1 MLAVGA
7 AAAVTFS
14 PSKAQERTFG
24 GYECTEDCSGHKAGY
39 EWAEEHNI
47 TDESDCGGNSQSFIE
62 GCQTYTRPQAEVHP
76 RMTRGTPGRRYAARG
91 TGCRARRWPQSLRW

>member
-1 MLAVGA
+1 MDNCFPFLGGWEMRVYLTMLAVVA

-62 GCQTYTRPQAEVHP
+62 GCQTYTQDPS
-76 RMTRGTPGRRYAARG
+76 RGGLEDDEG
-91 TGCRARRWPQSLRW
+91 NEIEE